1 MILEKEQEYRS
12 HKNYNYS
19 ALSALATSPGLYKYK
34 RDNKQ
39 TGQALDNGTA
49 VDILVQPGGLELFNE
64 VFIVPT
70 VIRPSGQLGD
80 YIDHYFRLGDEET
93 AYELA
98 GFKRDGLAK
107 VTERFVNEGREYYN
121 FLKDSADKVVLPL
134 EEYQKIERAVNT
146 LKSNKYTSKFFSN
159 DDENIEI
166 QYQVPVYFNFSGFD
180 YKILID
186 IVYINHY
193 DKSISIYDL
202 KTTSKG
208 VYSFQKSF
216 MDYRYYLQN
225 SLYSEGLKALKISLG
240 LEGYIG
246 MPLKFIVQEIDG
258 YNQPVVY
265 DYKRWRDF
273 GRDGGIYKGERY
285 KGFVELSQEL
295 KWHTENDLWEYPM
308 DIYLNEGERIVEY
321 ERGTTEVQ

>member
-1 MILEKEQEYRS
+1 MELDKEQEYRN

-19 ALSALATSPGLYKYK
+19 ALSALATSPRFYKYR

-39 TGQALDNGTA
+39 SSKALDNGSA
-49 VDILVQPGGLELFNE
+49 VDILVQPDGLEVFNE
-64 VFIVPT
+64 RFVVND
-70 VIRPSGQLGD
+70 VVRPSGQLGD

-107 VTERFVNEGREYYN
+107 VTERFVTEGVAYYN
-121 FLKDSADKVVLPL
+121 FLKEASEKTSIPL
-134 EEYQKIERAVNT
+134 EDYKNIERAVNT
-146 LKSNKYTSKFFSN
+146 LKTNKYTSKFFIN

-166 QYQVPVYFNFSGFD
+166 KYQVPVYFKFKGFE

-186 IVYINHY
+186 IVYIDHY
-193 DKSISIYDL
+193 NKTVSIYDL

-216 MDYRYYLQN
+216 MEYRYYLQN
-225 SLYSEGLKALKISLG
+225 SLYSEGLRALKLDLG
-240 LEGYIG
+240 LESYIRIP
-246 MPLKFIVQEIDG
+246 MKFIVQEIEG
-258 YNQPVVY
+258 YNQPVIFNY
-265 DYKRWRDF
+265 ENWHDF
-273 GRDGGIYKGERY
+273 GKNGGYYKGDRY
-285 KGFVELSQEL
+285 KGFLELSQEL

-308 DIYLNEGERIVEY
+308 DIYINEGERIVEY
-321 ERGTTEVQ
+321 GGTGEVQ